1 MKTFPS
7 LVALLIG
14 TAALTTLGSLPASA
28 SSAGTQVA
36 RGQEQQDPRGQ
47 EQQDPR
53 GYVVQAPRGQEQ
65 QDPRGQETQNP

>member
-28 SSAGTQVA
+28 SSFGAQVA

-53 GYVVQAPRGQEQ
+53 GQEQ

>member
-28 SSAGTQVA
+28 SSVGTQVA

-53 GYVVQAPRGQEQ
+53 GQEQ